1 MEMPQQQLESPSP
14 IYAGFWIRVLANLI
28 DQIILLLVISLPLS
42 MLYGF
47 EAYWAGG
54 KIYGFW
60 DVVGFIAPVVLTIW
74 FWLRFLGTPGKM
86 LCRLQVVDAETLSA
100 LSLKQS
106 IIRYLGYLP
115 AILVLFVGLLWVAFD
130 RRKQGWHDKLAGSVV
145 IRAANAKEH
154 TEQSK
159 SQP

>member
-1 MEMPQQQLESPSP
+1 
-14 IYAGFWIRVLANLI
+14 
-28 DQIILLLVISLPLS
+28 

-47 EAYWAGG
+47 ENYWMGD
-54 KIYGFW
+54 KLIYGFW
-60 DVVGFIAPVVLTIW
+60 DVVGYIAPVVLTIW

-145 IRAANAKEH
+145 VRTASKE
-154 TEQSK
+154 S
-159 SQP
+159 

>member
-1 MEMPQQQLESPSP
+1 MEIPQQQLESPSP
-14 IYAGFWIRVLANLI
+14 VYAGFWIRVLANLI
-28 DQIILLLVISLPLS
+28 DHIILLLVISLPLS

-47 EAYWAGG
+47 EAYWAGE
-54 KIYGFW
+54 KIIHGFW

-86 LCRLQVVDAETLSA
+86 LCRLQVVDAKTLSA

-106 IIRYLGYLP
+106 IIRYLGYVP
-115 AILVLFVGLLWVAFD
+115 ATLVLLIGILWVAFD

-145 IRAANAKEH
+145 IRVARAQKH
-154 TEQSK
+154 TA
-159 SQP
+159 